1 MRLKEGAYVSFMGDR
16 GVIYATVVAVN
27 GDMVVVRPQGQS
39 YVVPLDS
46 QIDTID
52 VII

>member
-1 MRLKEGAYVSFMGDR
+1 MKLREGAYVSFMSDR
-16 GVIYATVVAVN
+16 GIMYGTVVAMN

-39 YVVPLDS
+39 YVVPLDN

-52 VII
+52 VIL